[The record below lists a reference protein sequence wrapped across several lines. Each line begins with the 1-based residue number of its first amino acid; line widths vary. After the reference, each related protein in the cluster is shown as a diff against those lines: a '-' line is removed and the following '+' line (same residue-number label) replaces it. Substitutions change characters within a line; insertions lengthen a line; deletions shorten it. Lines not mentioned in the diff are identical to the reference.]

1 LKHSVCGGGGTKP
14 VTSRKRITKKG
25 KSRAALNLDAD
36 GAAAAA
42 AATVNGATDAAA
54 AVTSGAVKATRKTL
68 RKTVTSGA
76 N

>member
-1 LKHSVCGGGGTKP
+1 MGGGTKP

-36 GAAAAA
+36 SAVAAAT
-42 AATVNGATDAAA
+42 ATVNGATDAAA
-54 AVTSGAVKATRKTL
+54 AVTTGAVKATKKTL